1 MPKQIS
7 EEVWGEIR
15 KEYVQ
20 KECKI
25 NDLSALFGVSVR
37 SIKQKAKD
45 ENWSA
50 LRKATGLAT
59 KAKALIAVDD
69 IPGRVPMGR
78 SADSPS
84 LHEVLNKAIGLLAVE
99 AETIPGKSKEGC
111 YNAMTNMVK
120 AHRELFPPDAEG
132 LAKIAADLGI
142 RPADFIRALQKE
154 WSDRDAQVG

>member
-7 EEVWGEIR
+7 EEVWGHI
-15 KEYVQ
+15 KAGYLHQ
-20 KECKI
+20 GCKI
-25 NDLSALFGVSVR
+25 EDLSARFNVSVR

-45 ENWSA
+45 ENWSSQ
-50 LRKATGLAT
+50 RKTR
-59 KAKALIAVDD
+59 ALIAV
-69 IPGRVPMGR
+69 GVPADRAAAAAGEEVESM
-78 SADSPS
+78 SATLS
-84 LHEVLNKAIGLLAVE
+84 KAIGLLAVE

-132 LAKIAADLGI
+132 LAKIAAELGI

-154 WSDRDAQVG
+154 WSDRDAQTG